1 MSDVNSGALQL
12 NLENYTAEDGKLTL
26 YVNHNQGTSFAV
38 GKESFSVSLGK
49 DELEVLNVQ
58 TVGETGVPVTY
69 LCLVDVSGSLDKNRM
84 EVMKETLSCLAAD
97 MREGDSVCIIAMG
110 DELRSSGFLTDKEE
124 IQAQIDALEVLHED
138 TNLYQGIEE
147 SLLLLQTDP
156 NVAAKRC
163 LLVLSDGAEDNTYGI
178 TREEVNARVQDSHIP
193 IFTVGMIKNTENQSQ
208 LDSVKILGS
217 FARTSAG
224 GSHYVPALDD
234 LSAEQIAEKIWTS
247 VLGSQV
253 ITVDTQGLAPT
264 GQELYLQVSVNAA
277 GIGTASAGMN
287 VADGNILSETPV
299 ETESGSEETTAA
311 ETESETTGETG
322 TLQEDP
328 VPDPQGMNML
338 VVAGIGIGIVLLIVI
353 LAAVFTRKKKKT
365 AKPDPQTEGIPEEL
379 REEPQEEPS
388 EDAEV
393 DASKEGATE
402 ELADGEESGGEEN
415 AQAEEI
421 QNAAQ
426 APAVNVRRAGIT
438 VQLVRVGISETKSF
452 SITVAD
458 SLSMGRNPELSAF
471 ALPED
476 KSLSGRHCTFYYRN
490 GGLFLEDNGSTNG
503 TYVNGIPIKE
513 TMRLNRDDILLIGS
527 YEYRI
532 YW

>member
-1 MSDVNSGALQL
+1 MSDVKSGALQL
-12 NLENYTAEDGKLTL
+12 NLENYTAEDGKLYL
-26 YVNHNQGTSFAV
+26 YVNHNQGTSFSA
-38 GKESFSVSLGK
+38 GKESFTVSLGK
-49 DELEVLNVQ
+49 EELEVLNVQ
-58 TVGETGVPVTY
+58 TVGETGVPVTF

-97 MREGDSVCIIAMG
+97 MREGDSICIIAMG
-110 DELRSSGFLTDKEE
+110 DELRSSGFLTGKEE

-147 SLLLLQTDP
+147 SLLLLQTDTS
-156 NVAAKRC
+156 VSAKRC

-178 TREEVNARVQDSHIP
+178 TREEVNTRVQDSHIP
-193 IFTVGMIKNTENQSQ
+193 IFTVGMIKNTGNQSQ

-234 LSAEQIAEKIWTS
+234 LSAEQIAENIWTS

-264 GQELYLQVSVNAA
+264 GQELYLQVSVNVE
-277 GIGTASAGMN
+277 GIGAASAGMN

-299 ETESGSEETTAA
+299 ETESGSEETEAA
-311 ETESETTGETG
+311 ETESETTMETG
-322 TLQEDP
+322 TLQEEHAP
-328 VPDPQGMNML
+328 TQGMNML

-353 LAAVFTRKKKKT
+353 LIAVITRKKKKT
-365 AKPDPQTEGIPEEL
+365 SEPELQTEGKPEEL
-379 REEPQEEPS
+379 S
-388 EDAEV
+388 V
-393 DASKEGATE
+393 DMSPDELKE
-402 ELADGEESGGEEN
+402 EEN
-415 AQAEEI
+415 AKDEAESGIAETAGI
-421 QNAAQ
+421 QNTE
-426 APAVNVRRAGIT
+426 PEPGMNVRKAGIT

-458 SLSMGRNPELSAF
+458 SLTMGRNPEVSAF
-471 ALPED
+471 ALPDD

-503 TYVNGIPIKE
+503 TYVNGIPIKG
-513 TMRLNRDDILLIGS
+513 TMRLNRDDVLLIGS

-532 YW
+532 CW